1 MRYTVVDDFGATLNP
16 LLLAGQVHG
25 GIAQG
30 VGQALMERAV
40 YDESGQLLTASSWTT
55 ACRAPTTYRHF
66 DFETRNIPSTTNPL
80 GFKGAGEAGSIG
92 STPAVMN
99 AVGDALWR
107 AYGVDHIDMPATPLA
122 VYRAIKNSRRRGV
135 TRARCE
141 ISLFGRAHRR
151 RARPTTSAQSL
162 SGRAHRLFHWLVV
175 ALVAAAYATQALNWM
190 DWHALAGDAVLVLVA
205 FRLVWGFVG
214 GETARFAGFL
224 ASPREALGHL
234 KTMLKRE
241 PDLQVGHN
249 PAGGWMV
256 LMLLALLLGETLT
269 GLYALDD
276 VAEVGPLT
284 PYVPA
289 PVANWIDAAHATLW
303 DILLARGGAPCVG
316 GRDIRPRERPK
327 SADADDHR
335 PQADAGGN
343 AAAAHGVVGA
353 CGARVLR
360 RRPYRR
366 RAHYHDLKSGQ
377 PFGGITWPRISPAG
391 FAAV

>member
-1 MRYTVVDDFGATLNP
+1 MSAANDKRAITVWD
-16 LLLAGQVHG
+16 
-25 GIAQG
+25 
-30 VGQALMERAV
+30 
-40 YDESGQLLTASSWTT
+40 
-55 ACRAPTTYRHF
+55 APT
-66 DFETRNIPSTTNPL
+66 
-80 GFKGAGEAGSIG
+80 
-92 STPAVMN
+92 
-99 AVGDALWR
+99 
-107 AYGVDHIDMPATPLA
+107 
-122 VYRAIKNSRRRGV
+122 
-135 TRARCE
+135 
-141 ISLFGRAHRR
+141 
-151 RARPTTSAQSL
+151 
-162 SGRAHRLFHWLVV
+162 RLFHWLVV

-303 DILLARGGAPCVG
+303 DILLAAVALHVLAVATYALAKGQNLLTPMITGRKRMPAGTPPPLMASWARAALAFCGGAL
-316 GRDIRPRERPK
+316 I
-327 SADADDHR
+327 
-335 PQADAGGN
+335 
-343 AAAAHGVVGA
+343 AAA
-353 CGARVLR
+353 L
-360 RRPYRR
+360 
-366 RAHYHDLKSGQ
+366 
-377 PFGGITWPRISPAG
+377 IIMI
-391 FAAV
+391 